1 MTSSPRGRPGDQ
13 IVMRSVWGDKIADAW
28 PVTVVEDSPGRLVL
42 YLSAGSQYKFRD
54 FGSASDA
61 RLPLGD

>member
-1 MTSSPRGRPGDQ
+1 
-13 IVMRSVWGDKIADAW
+13 MRSVWGDKIADAW

-54 FGSASDA
+54 LGSASDA